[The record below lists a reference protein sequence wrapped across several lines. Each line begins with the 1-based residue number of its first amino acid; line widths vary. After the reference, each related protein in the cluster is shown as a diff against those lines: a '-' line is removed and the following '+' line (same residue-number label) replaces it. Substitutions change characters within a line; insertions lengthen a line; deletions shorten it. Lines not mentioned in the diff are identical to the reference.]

1 MWKYPKHYDVIVVGA
16 GHAGIEAARA
26 ASLMG
31 MQTLLITTNIDTIGK
46 MSCNPSI
53 GGTSKGH
60 IVREIDALGGFM
72 GKAID
77 KTGIHF
83 RMLNASKGPAVWSPR
98 AQADKLLYEREM
110 KRMLEGLENL
120 DIKQGSAQ
128 NILTEKG
135 SITGLETKE
144 GITYLGKTVI
154 ISAGTF
160 MRGLVHI
167 GEKNFSG
174 GRASESASEGLSKS
188 LEDLGFRLSRLK
200 TGTPARVNL
209 KTIDLAKC
217 EKQPG
222 EENVY
227 FSYDEKLPRLNQ
239 IACYITWTSPK
250 TQSIVTS
257 NIHRSPMYSGKIKSV
272 GPRYCPSIEDKYMR
286 FPDKERHQIF
296 LEPEGLETNEVYVN
310 GISTCLPFDVQ
321 EDLVHSITGLE
332 KASIMRP
339 GYAIEYD
346 FVLPG
351 QIKASLESHAI
362 ESLFLAG
369 QINGTTGYEEAAGQG
384 IIAGINAALK
394 VQNKPS
400 FILTRSESYIGVMI
414 DDLITQEH
422 TEPYRM
428 FTSRAEFRLILRQD
442 NADLRLRKHGYE
454 LGLITKAQFAALNTK
469 KRAIEEVEALLHTTK
484 KRTLAGATPYYQI
497 LSRPETS
504 VHDLEK
510 EIGDVLAPVL
520 TDSPDRNQEVLRQV
534 EISAKYAGYLKRQ
547 EEDVKKLSKAD
558 SMKVPQNFDFEKVQ
572 GLRSEAKEK
581 LMRFQPENLGQASRI
596 AGVSPSDVHVLM
608 VAIGR

>member
-1 MWKYPKHYDVIVVGA
+1 
-16 GHAGIEAARA
+16 
-26 ASLMG
+26 
-31 MQTLLITTNIDTIGK
+31 
-46 MSCNPSI
+46 
-53 GGTSKGH
+53 
-60 IVREIDALGGFM
+60 
-72 GKAID
+72 
-77 KTGIHF
+77 
-83 RMLNASKGPAVWSPR
+83 
-98 AQADKLLYEREM
+98 
-110 KRMLEGLENL
+110 
-120 DIKQGSAQ
+120 
-128 NILTEKG
+128 
-135 SITGLETKE
+135 
-144 GITYLGKTVI
+144 
-154 ISAGTF
+154 
-160 MRGLVHI
+160 
-167 GEKNFSG
+167 
-174 GRASESASEGLSKS
+174 
-188 LEDLGFRLSRLK
+188 
-200 TGTPARVNL
+200 
-209 KTIDLAKC
+209 
-217 EKQPG
+217 
-222 EENVY
+222 
-227 FSYDEKLPRLNQ
+227 
-239 IACYITWTSPK
+239 
-250 TQSIVTS
+250 
-257 NIHRSPMYSGKIKSV
+257 MYSGKIKSV

-321 EDLVHSITGLE
+321 EDLVHSIAGLE

-351 QIKASLESHAI
+351 QIKASLETHAI
-362 ESLFLAG
+362 EGLFLAG

-454 LGLITKAQFAALNTK
+454 LGLITKEQFSALNTK
-469 KRAIEEVEALLHTTK
+469 KRAMEEVEALLHKTK
-484 KRTLAGATPYYQI
+484 KRTVAGATPYYQI

-504 VHDLEK
+504 VNDLEK

-520 TDSPDRNQEVLRQV
+520 TESSDRNREVLRQV

-547 EEDVKKLSKAD
+547 EEDVKKLNKAD
-558 SMKVPQNFDFEKVQ
+558 SMKVPQNFNFEKVQ

-581 LMRFQPENLGQASRI
+581 LTHFRPENLGQASRI
-596 AGVSPSDVHVLM
+596 AGVSPSDIHVLM

>member
-1 MWKYPKHYDVIVVGA
+1 VWQYPKHYDVIVVGA

-26 ASLMG
+26 SALMG
-31 MQTLLITTNIDTIGK
+31 MQTLLITTNLDTIGK

-60 IVREIDALGGFM
+60 IVREVDALGGFM

-110 KRMLEGLENL
+110 KRMLEELEHL

-128 NILTEKG
+128 NILTQQG
-135 SITGLETKE
+135 HITGLETKE
-144 GITYLGKTVI
+144 GTAYLGKTVI

-160 MRGLVHI
+160 MRGLVHM

-174 GRASESASEGLSKS
+174 GRASEKAHSGLSNSLEGL
-188 LEDLGFRLSRLK
+188 GFKLSRLK

-209 KTIDLAKC
+209 KTIDLSKC

-222 EENVY
+222 EKDVY
-227 FSYDEKLPRLNQ
+227 FSFDERAPRLAQ
-239 IACYITWTSPK
+239 IACYITWTSDK
-250 TQSIVTS
+250 TRSIVTD
-257 NIHRSPMYSGKIKSV
+257 NIHRSPLYSGKIESR
-272 GPRYCPSIEDKYMR
+272 GPRYCPSVEDKYMR
-286 FPDKERHQIF
+286 FPDKERHQVF
-296 LEPEGLETNEVYVN
+296 LEPEGLETQEVYVN
-310 GISTCLPFDVQ
+310 GVSTCLPFDVQ
-321 EDLVHSITGLE
+321 EDLIHSIPGLE

-351 QIKASLESHAI
+351 QMKASLETHAI
-362 ESLFLAG
+362 EGLFLAG

-384 IIAGINAALK
+384 IVAGINAALK
-394 VQNKPS
+394 VQEKPP
-400 FILTRSESYIGVMI
+400 FILKRSESYIGVMI

-442 NADLRLRKHGYE
+442 NADLRLRKYGYE
-454 LGLITKAQFAALNTK
+454 LGLITDTQFETFNIK
-469 KRAIEEVEALLHTTK
+469 KRAIEEVEALLHKTK
-484 KRTLAGATPYYQI
+484 KRVSGGSAPYYQI
-497 LSRPETS
+497 LARPETTIGL
-504 VHDLEK
+504 LEK
-510 EIGDVLAPVL
+510 EIGDILAPAL
-520 TDSPDRNQEVLRQV
+520 TQSSDKNQEVLRQV

-547 EEDVKKLSKAD
+547 DDEVRKLSKAD
-558 SMKVPQNFDFEKVQ
+558 SVLLPKNFNFQNVQ
-572 GLRSEAKEK
+572 GLRSEAREK
-581 LMRFQPENLGQASRI
+581 LIRFCPENLGQASRI
-596 AGVSPSDVHVLM
+596 AGVSPSDIHVLM